1 MVFLVSQFF
10 FFTHSHFSCIFMNFQ
25 WKKLALLV
33 LSLCG
38 RIFSSS
44 SRIQNKITPSSLM
57 NRSNYSLLGFLYLK
71 LTHVVVNIVYICLNS
86 ENSRINIYTK
96 SIPLTLLLL
105 FYFKSIK
112 NNNNNKYGHFHL
124 SMCVCMYDGHKNWHS
139 IWFQFLFLLSI
150 SYHII
155 YSIYACLWY
164 HYLVNFFSLL
174 YQIDD
179 DDEKFQEFFW
189 LRETKKKT
197 DMKIPLKRVK
207 KKLLIMVVMVVVV
220 SGIFFLWRQ

>member
-1 MVFLVSQFF
+1 M
-10 FFTHSHFSCIFMNFQ
+10 
-25 WKKLALLV
+25 
-33 LSLCG
+33 
-38 RIFSSS
+38 
-44 SRIQNKITPSSLM
+44 
-57 NRSNYSLLGFLYLK
+57 
-71 LTHVVVNIVYICLNS
+71 
-86 ENSRINIYTK
+86 K
-96 SIPLTLLLL
+96 SIPLTLLL

-124 SMCVCMYDGHKNWHS
+124 SMCVYDGHKNWHN

-164 HYLVNFFSLL
+164 LYLVNFFSLL

-189 LRETKKKT
+189 LRETKKT

-207 KKLLIMVVMVVVV
+207 KKIAHHGGDGGGGFRNFFFVNTIK
-220 SGIFFLWRQ
+220 IFIIINRIFQRMPKKKWNKTTDDDDNDD